1 MLTKWNDEISIP
13 SDYRGWSTRIPII
26 GYYDG
31 YNKGSKSL
39 HKLTSQDPLW
49 LIHESSQEH
58 VFPVFFSLI
67 ESRSI

>member
-1 MLTKWNDEISIP
+1 MLTKCTGEISIP
-13 SDYRGWSTRIPII
+13 SDYRGWLTRIPLI

-49 LIHESSQEH
+49 LIHESSREH
-58 VFPVFFSLI
+58 VFPFFFSLI
-67 ESRSI
+67 ESRPI